1 MRKLA
6 FHVHFGL
13 DHVEETVACGEEV
26 AMRYSKSVT
35 VAPNEQMEVVDIAP
49 QVQEQEYVDS
59 GLHFASS

>member
-6 FHVHFGL
+6 FHLQFDL
-13 DHVEETVACGEEV
+13 YHVEETVGCGEEV
-26 AMRYSKSVT
+26 TTQYSKSVT
-35 VAPNEQMEVVDIAP
+35 VAPNEQMEEVDIAP